1 MGGDARW
8 QFSKTAPADGL
19 GLQGLSGGGHLPT
32 AGDGLSQQVG
42 GDVNGSDGHAIEGMG
57 LGHDGRLVQLPWG
70 LNRMKVSPYHIYVV

>member
-8 QFSKTAPADGL
+8 QFLKTAPADGL

-57 LGHDGRLVQLPWG
+57 L
-70 LNRMKVSPYHIYVV
+70 

>member
-1 MGGDARW
+1 M
-8 QFSKTAPADGL
+8 
-19 GLQGLSGGGHLPT
+19 
-32 AGDGLSQQVG
+32 G